1 MHRNLIKVAMLLWML
16 TMTVLVTAQPARY
29 IAGSHYVEIAQP
41 VRTKDASKIEV
52 VEVFWYGCP
61 ACYALEPL
69 LNRWESELA
78 ADVELIRMPGVFN
91 ALQRIHAQAFYVAQN
106 LGVLES
112 VHGPLYDAIHLQ
124 RKRLTGEDEIFEVF
138 AEHGVE
144 RAAFDRAN
152 KSFSVRTGLSQAENR
167 MQDYGVQS
175 TPNIIVNGK
184 YLVLTNQ
191 SVRTHAEL
199 LQVVDY
205 LIERERGAVGE

>member
-1 MHRNLIKVAMLLWML
+1 MLRKLA
-16 TMTVLVTAQPARY
+16 TIVTVLSLLTVVANVIAQPTRY
-29 IAGSHYVEIAQP
+29 VAGTHYVEIEQP
-41 VRTKDASKIEV
+41 VRTNDATKIEV

-69 LNRWESELA
+69 LNRWESDLA

-106 LGVLES
+106 LGVLKT

-124 RKRLTGEDEIFEVF
+124 RKRLANEDQIFEVF
-138 AEHGVE
+138 AAHGVE
-144 RAAFDRAN
+144 RAAFDRAY
-152 KSFSVRTGLSQAENR
+152 KSFSVRTGLNQAENR

-175 TPNIIVNGK
+175 TPNMIVNGK

-205 LIERERGAVGE
+205 LIGRERSATGD